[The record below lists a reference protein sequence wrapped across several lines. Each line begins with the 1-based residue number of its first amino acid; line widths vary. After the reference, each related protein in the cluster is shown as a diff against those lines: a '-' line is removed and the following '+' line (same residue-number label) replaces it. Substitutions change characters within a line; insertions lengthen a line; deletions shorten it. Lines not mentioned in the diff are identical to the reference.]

1 MTPQN
6 DPLARARHTAREWLT
21 TVASWL
27 GTEDRDYTYRALR
40 AWLHLVRDRLT
51 VDSAAHLAAQLPELL
66 RGVYFEGWVPSRVP
80 VRYGVAEFTGLFAR
94 EAGISPSDVPRTVT
108 AVSAALSERFS
119 PGQLDHALALMPA
132 GLRGELSGEAD
143 TAAPAPRKP
152 TRGPTEH
159 LRLNALEDSV
169 LALTEAVATL
179 ARGLEQLP
187 QEEPGTGRMAK
198 AAQEAHRILMA
209 QSTVESPL

>member
-1 MTPQN
+1 MTHRN
-6 DPLARARHTAREWLT
+6 DPLARAGHTAREWLT

-66 RGVYFEGWVPSRVP
+66 RGIYFEGWVPSRVP
-80 VRYGVAEFTGLFAR
+80 VRYGVAEFTALFAR

-119 PGQLDHALALMPA
+119 PGQLEHVLALMPA
-132 GLRGELSGEAD
+132 GLRGELSGEA
-143 TAAPAPRKP
+143 APEAPSPRK
-152 TRGPTEH
+152 PTEH

-179 ARGLEQLP
+179 ARGLEELP
-187 QEEPGTGRMAK
+187 AEKHATGRVAK